1 MALIK
6 VFSEETTNFETDG
19 DYNIFPI
26 SSLITE
32 EKNNDFYIEVQLSYD
47 DSSKLKKNDIIAA
60 LYKLPTHD
68 TASWQGFR
76 ITNKEVQGDTVY
88 YTGWHVS
95 YDAYNVLIKDLFL
108 DTVPFNDA
116 LSKISTALTDK
127 TNITMSTKKTTNVV
141 LDIHYNSLGEVI
153 YALVDNYNCDII
165 RDNFNVTFVN
175 DISEDKGAT
184 YERGKNIS
192 YVNKYENTDDLVTKL
207 YPTMVVNDVEY
218 TIDEE
223 YVEDDIYPVKY
234 VKHKEF
240 YAMHPDYYQSLID
253 EINDFE
259 KQIEDALNQ
268 NENYNSNIAG
278 LREDIGETEEELA
291 EVEKEYNDL
300 EKYYK
305 SKLQN
310 SESYRKQ
317 LYNSMQSSINAG
329 ISTIDKQKKAL
340 NKTRDKYKSSLN
352 SKKSELDEKN
362 KLYRDYSKKK
372 LKNKAKSVKKQI
384 DSLKKQ
390 IKQLE
395 SQIKDVNKKLTTLDS
410 SKKQLT
416 DYKNKY
422 NSADKMANSDIKSI
436 VKILKNL
443 GLNECDNIA
452 NEYAKATESISDKK
466 EYERKMHDTMQKIL
480 KYQEDIEKKEKDINS
495 YQNLIAANEELISTN
510 TDQIKVTNDL
520 LVADIK
526 QDLKNQAEMHLKKY
540 KVPQVSY
547 EVDVIES
554 NASIGDI
561 VQVKESVLGLDIL
574 TEVMRIVYN
583 TNTQTVNTIEFGN
596 TNMSMRAMRKQMQQE
611 TENQIAQTKVLLEN
625 SYSNMMSQI
634 EGIQGYVC
642 GMSTLQQ
649 EDGEMTEINTL
660 LHVAQAEISSK
671 VSERTAYEY
680 IETTIDQKADSIV
693 LEAREGIN
701 TGGTNLFLKSDL
713 GFLDDL
719 HIIDSGVET
728 QSTDDD
734 GWRKFAL
741 TKQLNNVD
749 ICNSDENENNVIS
762 LISGEQYVFSILCKT
777 DGTFECEMDLYN
789 GVSGHREMPTSIYKV
804 NDTTY
809 KIECKFT
816 EPTGLGRRFVYLTN
830 FTTVGATYLKFRY
843 PCLKQG
849 NTSSEYAPS
858 PYDYVTP
865 KEVVSSINLTPSEI
879 KISSQH
885 IDLVGAVTAEC
896 IDVTDLNAL
905 GATIAG
911 WEIKD
916 RFIQKVSKI
925 DGDDGIKACLTTIE
939 SPTKSSDWFLWSKI
953 GNLYSNGDFSTIYSP
968 WYVRAD
974 GYMKFSDE
982 TGFNSV
988 TIDSGKLI
996 IVSGKE
1002 DTFKDTLSFQAGQ
1015 FKITQDSYFGDME
1028 FVVSDKACYYKNNL
1042 NKKAFWVANY
1052 EVGSEPCL
1060 QANYMYSAN
1069 GFWMNSNA
1077 GQLMSELDGHGIYK
1091 SGNSV
1096 IVTGKWVQLH
1106 GWNGGSI
1113 NVTYSGSAF
1122 YPEETAGIDIGRS
1135 NGKFGHGYFSNG
1147 VDTTSDEK
1155 QKDIIGPISKEFA
1168 EKYLRGQDMLFYTYK
1183 PGNGHS
1189 GKRIQMGTTVQR
1201 SKKVSDELG
1210 YDLAMYQGHIIQDD
1224 GSDDLPY
1231 HGEELP
1237 DEKIRWTIN
1246 NSHFFGPVIVSIQDF
1261 YERFEK
1267 QEERIQKLEAEVSE
1281 LKELV
1286 KNLINREEMK

>member
-95 YDAYNVLIKDLFL
+95 YDAYNVLIKDLLL

-175 DISEDKGAT
+175 DISEDKGST

-278 LREDIGETEEELA
+278 LRDDIGQTEGELS

-495 YQNLIAANEELISTN
+495 YQNLIAANEELMSTN

-611 TENQIAQTKVLLEN
+611 TENLFRM
-625 SYSNMMSQI
+625 SN
-634 EGIQGYVC
+634 
-642 GMSTLQQ
+642 
-649 EDGEMTEINTL
+649 
-660 LHVAQAEISSK
+660 
-671 VSERTAYEY
+671 
-680 IETTIDQKADSIV
+680 
-693 LEAREGIN
+693 
-701 TGGTNLFLKSDL
+701 
-713 GFLDDL
+713 
-719 HIIDSGVET
+719 
-728 QSTDDD
+728 
-734 GWRKFAL
+734 
-741 TKQLNNVD
+741 
-749 ICNSDENENNVIS
+749 
-762 LISGEQYVFSILCKT
+762 
-777 DGTFECEMDLYN
+777 
-789 GVSGHREMPTSIYKV
+789 
-804 NDTTY
+804 
-809 KIECKFT
+809 
-816 EPTGLGRRFVYLTN
+816 
-830 FTTVGATYLKFRY
+830 
-843 PCLKQG
+843 
-849 NTSSEYAPS
+849 
-858 PYDYVTP
+858 
-865 KEVVSSINLTPSEI
+865 
-879 KISSQH
+879 
-885 IDLVGAVTAEC
+885 
-896 IDVTDLNAL
+896 
-905 GATIAG
+905 
-911 WEIKD
+911 
-916 RFIQKVSKI
+916 
-925 DGDDGIKACLTTIE
+925 
-939 SPTKSSDWFLWSKI
+939 
-953 GNLYSNGDFSTIYSP
+953 
-968 WYVRAD
+968 
-974 GYMKFSDE
+974 
-982 TGFNSV
+982 
-988 TIDSGKLI
+988 
-996 IVSGKE
+996 
-1002 DTFKDTLSFQAGQ
+1002 
-1015 FKITQDSYFGDME
+1015 
-1028 FVVSDKACYYKNNL
+1028 
-1042 NKKAFWVANY
+1042 
-1052 EVGSEPCL
+1052 
-1060 QANYMYSAN
+1060 
-1069 GFWMNSNA
+1069 
-1077 GQLMSELDGHGIYK
+1077 
-1091 SGNSV
+1091 
-1096 IVTGKWVQLH
+1096 
-1106 GWNGGSI
+1106 
-1113 NVTYSGSAF
+1113 
-1122 YPEETAGIDIGRS
+1122 
-1135 NGKFGHGYFSNG
+1135 
-1147 VDTTSDEK
+1147 
-1155 QKDIIGPISKEFA
+1155 
-1168 EKYLRGQDMLFYTYK
+1168 
-1183 PGNGHS
+1183 
-1189 GKRIQMGTTVQR
+1189 
-1201 SKKVSDELG
+1201 
-1210 YDLAMYQGHIIQDD
+1210 
-1224 GSDDLPY
+1224 
-1231 HGEELP
+1231 
-1237 DEKIRWTIN
+1237 
-1246 NSHFFGPVIVSIQDF
+1246 
-1261 YERFEK
+1261 
-1267 QEERIQKLEAEVSE
+1267 
-1281 LKELV
+1281 
-1286 KNLINREEMK
+1286 